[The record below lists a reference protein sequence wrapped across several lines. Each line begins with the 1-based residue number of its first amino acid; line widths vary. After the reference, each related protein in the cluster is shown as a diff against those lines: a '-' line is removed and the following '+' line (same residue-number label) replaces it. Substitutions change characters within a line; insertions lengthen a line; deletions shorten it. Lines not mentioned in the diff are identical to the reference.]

1 MKDKARQSM
10 RRTMMKPSRKLW
22 TMLAV
27 ACSGAAV
34 LVASAAVERAEA
46 QARPSAAEVASWV
59 QTFYDQTQTMTARFV
74 QRYRNRVYDRTD
86 VSRGRVRF
94 RKPGMMRFDYDDPNG
109 KIVVSDGSNLTVFE
123 PPDPGQQR
131 GQYYQQPISDAQL
144 PAALSFLTG
153 TGRLDE
159 NFRFRLLD
167 ASRLGYADG
176 QVLELR
182 SRRPTPH
189 YSRILL
195 FVDDDQSR
203 RGVVHRI
210 MIVDSSNN
218 VNRFD
223 FLEQRLNRDVSESVF
238 RWRPPAG
245 TRRIQP

>member
-123 PPDPGQQR
+123 PPDQFAYRRRRDPQIPCR
-131 GQYYQQPISDAQL
+131 GGK
-144 PAALSFLTG
+144 PAAVYRTDKHRHF
-153 TGRLDE
+153 
-159 NFRFRLLD
+159 
-167 ASRLGYADG
+167 A
-176 QVLELR
+176 V
-182 SRRPTPH
+182 P
-189 YSRILL
+189 
-195 FVDDDQSR
+195 
-203 RGVVHRI
+203 VH
-210 MIVDSSNN
+210 IVSQTDYL
-218 VNRFD
+218 VN
-223 FLEQRLNRDVSESVF
+223 
-238 RWRPPAG
+238 
-245 TRRIQP
+245 

>member
-1 MKDKARQSM
+1 MKSP
-10 RRTMMKPSRKLW
+10 RTMLRAAAL
-22 TMLAV
+22 TLAGGL
-27 ACSGAAV
+27 AFLGAA
-34 LVASAAVERAEA
+34 ASEPAEA
-46 QARPSAAEVASWV
+46 QSRPSAAEVASWV
-59 QTFYDQTQTMTARFV
+59 QTFYDQTRTMSARFV

-94 RKPGMMRFDYDDPNG
+94 RKPGMMRFDYEEPNG
-109 KIVVSDGSNLTVFE
+109 KIVVSDGQQLTVFE

-167 ASRLGYADG
+167 ASRLGYSEG

-195 FVDDDQSR
+195 FVDDDASR

-223 FLEQRLNRDVSESVF
+223 FLEQQLNRDVPESAF

>member
-1 MKDKARQSM
+1 MKSP
-10 RRTMMKPSRKLW
+10 RTMLRAAAL
-22 TMLAV
+22 TLAGGL
-27 ACSGAAV
+27 AFLGAG
-34 LVASAAVERAEA
+34 ASEPAEA
-46 QARPSAAEVASWV
+46 QSRPSAAEVASWV
-59 QTFYDQTQTMTARFV
+59 QTFYDQTRTMSARFV

-94 RKPGMMRFDYDDPNG
+94 RKPGMMRFDYEEPNG
-109 KIVVSDGSNLTVFE
+109 KIVVSDGQQLTVFE

-167 ASRLGYADG
+167 ASRLGYSEG

-195 FVDDDQSR
+195 FVDDDESR

-223 FLEQRLNRDVSESVF
+223 FLEQQLNRDVPESAF